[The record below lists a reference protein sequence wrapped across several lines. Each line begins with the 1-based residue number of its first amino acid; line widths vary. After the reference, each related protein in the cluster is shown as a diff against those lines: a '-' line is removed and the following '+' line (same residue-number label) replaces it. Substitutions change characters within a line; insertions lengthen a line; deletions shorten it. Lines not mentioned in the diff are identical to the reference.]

1 MNFNPKEQWGSTEE
15 GRKKLINALLSTRST
30 QLWMWVTMTLRP
42 CPLDA
47 LCLQETTQISLGYT
61 KLNCFARCQPAASA
75 STFFRVLRSSGW
87 RRKIKFRG
95 YSTHAQCKICNK
107 LKSAIKHS
115 KDISEH
121 AKASDLYMRHLGGC
135 MQTVSVMVKQRPGQR
150 FREMFCAALLTPW
163 IILNSDYH
171 DSPMEEHQNRWKI
184 NADLNWNSRAASC
197 MDMVFTYFLQMQ
209 NNQLGRI
216 GHWKSCREAS
226 IKHLPSANVQM
237 NPGQIIWSCSQTTR
251 RKKLDLSKMLSFF
264 L

>member
-15 GRKKLINALLSTRST
+15 GRKKLINALLSNSFNST
-30 QLWMWVTMTLRP
+30 VGVGNHDPETLPRRFMP
-42 CPLDA
+42 PGNYSDLFRLYQA
-47 LCLQETTQISLGYT
+47 E
-61 KLNCFARCQPAASA
+61 CFARCQPAASA

-95 YSTHAQCKICNK
+95 YSTHDQCKICNK

-184 NADLNWNSRAASC
+184 NADLNWNSRAA
-197 MDMVFTYFLQMQ
+197 
-209 NNQLGRI
+209 
-216 GHWKSCREAS
+216 
-226 IKHLPSANVQM
+226 
-237 NPGQIIWSCSQTTR
+237 
-251 RKKLDLSKMLSFF
+251 
-264 L
+264 